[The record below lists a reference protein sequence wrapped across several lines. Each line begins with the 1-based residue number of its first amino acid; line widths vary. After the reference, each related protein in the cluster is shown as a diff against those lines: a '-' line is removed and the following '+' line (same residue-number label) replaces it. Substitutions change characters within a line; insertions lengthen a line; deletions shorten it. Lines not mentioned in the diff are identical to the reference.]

1 MIKINIEKLL
11 FSKKFLELKYKTK
24 SSQAI
29 KELNKRYNSGKLD
42 FLKVDENKDIDRIE
56 KFVEKKKRDF
66 DNIVVLWIGWS
77 ALWTRAIMQAI
88 KWKYYNELSKEKRLG
103 NPRLYIIDNVDPVE
117 IDWIL
122 NIIDLEKTMF
132 IVISKSWTTLET
144 ISQFVFFKNLI
155 TKKWLNLQ
163 KHFTI
168 IAWEKSNFKKK
179 YLEEWYE
186 IFDLPD
192 AIWGRFSTF
201 SNVWLL
207 PLAFIW
213 IKIRELLRWVTEVKK
228 SLFSDNIFENN
239 ALLTSIIQYHTYY
252 ELSKNIT
259 VFFSYIA
266 NFTSIW
272 EWYKQMIWESLWKWG
287 IWVTLTS
294 AIWVTDQ
301 HSQLQL
307 YYDWPNDKLI
317 IFLELE
323 EFPIDYKIW
332 NNDNFTFWT
341 LMWVSKNWTEESIS
355 SYNKINYTI
364 KIKNLSERS
373 IWELILMLEMQTAI
387 LWEFYGFN
395 AFDQPGVEIWK
406 NITRKK
412 IRDNIGIIDGL
423 ELLNN

>member
-1 MIKINIEKLL
+1 MINISIKKLL
-11 FSKKFLELKYKTK
+11 FSKSFLSLKYKTK
-24 SSQAI
+24 S
-29 KELNKRYNSGKLD
+29 KEVMKNINKKYSTWWLA
-42 FLKVDENKDIDRIE
+42 FLEVDKNNDIDRIE
-56 KFVEKKKRDF
+56 KFVGEKKKIF
-66 DNIVVLWIGWS
+66 NNIVILWIGWS
-77 ALWTRAIMQAI
+77 ALWTRAVMHAI
-88 KWKYYNELSKEKRLG
+88 KWKYYNELSKEDRWN
-103 NPRLYIIDNVDPVE
+103 NPKLHIIDNIDPIE
-117 IDWIL
+117 INHIL
-122 NIIDLEKTMF
+122 KLIKLEETLF
-132 IVISKSWTTLET
+132 LVISKSGSTLET
-144 ISQFVFFKNLI
+144 VSQFMFFKDLI
-155 TKKWLNLQ
+155 IKRWLNLQ

-168 IAWEKSNFKKK
+168 IAWEKSNFKDK
-179 YLEEWYE
+179 YLSEWYDV
-186 IFDLPD
+186 FDLPD
-192 AIWGRFSTF
+192 WIWWRFSAF

-213 IKIRELLRWVTEVKK
+213 INIREILEWVTKVKK
-228 SLFSDNIFENN
+228 SLLSEDIFNNN
-239 ALLTSIIQYHTYY
+239 ALLTSIIQYHTYF

-259 VFFSYIA
+259 VFFPYIA

-332 NNDNFTFWT
+332 NNNKFTFWS
-341 LMWVSKNWTEESIS
+341 LMSVSKAWTEESIS

-364 KIKNLSERS
+364 KMKNISERS
-373 IWELILMLEMQTAI
+373 IWELILTLEMQTAI
-387 LWEFYGFN
+387 LWEFYWFN

-406 NITRKK
+406 EITRQK
-412 IRDNIGIIDGL
+412 IRENIWIVEDL
-423 ELLNN
+423 EWFNK